1 MIWEWKCEPVWCCL
15 TAEQGVV
22 EGELLGQVFDV
33 SDPLVHGSG
42 EMISVIQAAQD
53 DAGEVDG
60 LSEVAHQ
67 RALDAHHIPSAG
79 TNQISLDFILGIK
92 QQPNTDC

>member
-1 MIWEWKCEPVWCCL
+1 M
-15 TAEQGVV
+15 
-22 EGELLGQVFDV
+22 LGQVFDV

-60 LSEVAHQ
+60 LGEVAHQ
-67 RALDAHHIPSAG
+67 RALDAHHVPPAG
-79 TNQISLDFILGIK
+79 TNTHISHQCPDFILGIK
-92 QQPNTDC
+92 WQPNTD

>member
-1 MIWEWKCEPVWCCL
+1 M
-15 TAEQGVV
+15 
-22 EGELLGQVFDV
+22 LGQVFDV

-67 RALDAHHIPSAG
+67 RALDAHHVPPAE

-92 QQPNTDC
+92 QQPNTHC

>member
-1 MIWEWKCEPVWCCL
+1 M
-15 TAEQGVV
+15 
-22 EGELLGQVFDV
+22 LGQVFDV
-33 SDPLVHGSG
+33 SNPLVHGSG

-67 RALDAHHIPSAG
+67 RALDAHHVPPAR
-79 TNQISLDFILGIK
+79 TNPNNLRSGLRFFKTQISYWTSSGNLTVKRLA
-92 QQPNTDC
+92 QN

>member
-1 MIWEWKCEPVWCCL
+1 M
-15 TAEQGVV
+15 
-22 EGELLGQVFDV
+22 LGQVFDV

-42 EMISVIQAAQD
+42 QMISVIQAAQD

-67 RALDAHHIPSAG
+67 RALDAHHVPPAG
-79 TNQISLDFILGIK
+79 TNTNTFFKTQISLFYMHFSL
-92 QQPNTDC
+92 

>member
-1 MIWEWKCEPVWCCL
+1 M
-15 TAEQGVV
+15 
-22 EGELLGQVFDV
+22 LGQVFDV

-60 LSEVAHQ
+60 LGEVAHQ
-67 RALDAHHIPSAG
+67 RALDAHHVPPAG
-79 TNQISLDFILGIK
+79 TNTHTPHISVQILYWAPSSKL
-92 QQPNTDC
+92 T